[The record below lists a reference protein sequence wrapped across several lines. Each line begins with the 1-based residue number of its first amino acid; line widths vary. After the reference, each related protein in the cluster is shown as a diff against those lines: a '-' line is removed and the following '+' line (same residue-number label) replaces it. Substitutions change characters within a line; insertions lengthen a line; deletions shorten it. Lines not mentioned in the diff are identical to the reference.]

1 MKKILAIIIS
11 NREKYFSVDKNCE
24 LVHGPFIFPF
34 LFICTMRFYGL
45 LNTQNSDFFFAVSV
59 CKNNPDLNG
68 N

>member
-34 LFICTMRFYGL
+34 LFTRVRNRRGAGNKRRAWKIC
-45 LNTQNSDFFFAVSV
+45 Q
-59 CKNNPDLNG
+59 KQ
-68 N
+68 